1 VVWRVGGGVATMDL
15 SCHLTNHRASVAL
28 SRITVRTWEKV
39 VMVEDTYYSAD
50 TFLVPTSLKVL
61 EYIETCFLSSE
72 DVSFSSR
79 G

>member
-1 VVWRVGGGVATMDL
+1 
-15 SCHLTNHRASVAL
+15 
-28 SRITVRTWEKV
+28 
-39 VMVEDTYYSAD
+39 MVEDTYYSAD